1 MARNFYKEQ
10 SRQEWYRETPLTDE
24 QLKIGAIQRI
34 ADATEAMAKNY
45 VALQNDRDR
54 LNKLFQNEQQC
65 TARLLRCASALR
77 GQITKLKRQ
86 KGGK

>member
-1 MARNFYKEQ
+1 MSRYLYKEQ
-10 SRQEWYRETPLTDE
+10 SRQEWYREGPLTDE

-45 VALQNDRDR
+45 VALQDERDR
-54 LNKLFQNEQQC
+54 YKGWFQEERELSGRLF
-65 TARLLRCASALR
+65 RRISALR